1 MIQLYLEVVIISDAG
16 PRLLKAFIIQWNIVP
31 TFYDI
36 PDTKAISLNIVLHFE
51 SPEWIVV
58 PIETRRLVW
67 RERYV
72 RESILISIHH
82 WIFSFQIRWNQVR
95 KTRSNTK

>member
-1 MIQLYLEVVIISDAG
+1 MDDPVIQLDLEVVIISEAG
-16 PRLLKAFIIQWNIVP
+16 PRFLRALFIQWNIIP

-58 PIETRRLVW
+58 PIETRGLVW
-67 RERYV
+67 GDRYV
-72 RESILISIHH
+72 RKSVLISIHH
-82 WIFSFQIRWNQVR
+82 
-95 KTRSNTK
+95 